1 MSVESNVAIEVRHL
15 SAGYGSRVILRDVS
29 FQVRQ
34 GEVFVV
40 LGRSGSGKSTLFKHM
55 IGLSHPIEGDVLFNG
70 ESLVRAAGADRE
82 RLLRRFGVLF
92 QSGALFR
99 SMTVLENVRLPLD
112 EFTDLPEAA
121 KNLVA
126 LAKLKVVGLDAT
138 AHWMPSS
145 LSGGMQKRVGIARAM
160 ALDPRVL
167 FLDEPSAGLDPTT
180 SAGLDQ
186 LIRQVSH
193 LFGITFV
200 IVSHELASIHAVADR
215 VIMLD
220 ESTRSVI
227 AQGKP
232 NELRD
237 DSSDPIVRRFFH
249 REAEPALSLKS
260 TSLP

>member
-1 MSVESNVAIEVRHL
+1 MSSGDHPAIEVRHL
-15 SAGYGSRVILRDVS
+15 SAGYGSKIILRDIS
-29 FQVRQ
+29 FQVRH

-55 IGLSHPIEGDVLFNG
+55 IGLSSPIAGDVLFNG
-70 ESLVRAAGADRE
+70 ESIVTAEGDDRD

-112 EFTDLPEAA
+112 EFTDLPDTA

-126 LAKLKVVGLDAT
+126 LAKLKVVGLAAT
-138 AHWMPSS
+138 ARWMPSA

-180 SAGLDQ
+180 SAGLDE
-186 LIRQVSH
+186 LIREVSH

-200 IVSHELASIHAVADR
+200 IVSHELASIHSVADR

-220 ESTRSVI
+220 EATRSVI
-227 AQGKP
+227 AQGSP

-237 DSSDPIVRRFFH
+237 HSADPVVRRFFH
-249 REAEPALSLKS
+249 REAEPALNLN
-260 TSLP
+260 LH